1 MKVSKLVLTGL
12 SVVTLGACSGSGHES
27 AFDLTSDDGGSGGAV
42 GDGHDSGSPLA
53 APEGGLVLAS
63 EGGILVPAPGCPY
76 ADGVDHDGDG
86 FAATEGDCNDCDPNS
101 NPGALDVP
109 KDGMDEDCDGVID
122 DEPAGCDVSATLAS
136 VDAFQAAQTIDI
148 CRRTTEAAKGK
159 NRIWG
164 VTSALFVA
172 PDGTD
177 NCGGSCATNANFA
190 LGHGNLTHLGGN
202 DPQQGTHMLALS
214 SGTARDPTDPGYQN
228 VAGFDKGFTVPY
240 AKGFPLAAPACPGVS
255 TGEPHDGAA
264 LALTIRV
271 PTNANS
277 FSFNENFF
285 SYEFPDFVCSTFNDG
300 FTVEMTPAP
309 ATLASP
315 NLVFDQSGNP
325 LSVNN
330 AMLQVCDPQTTGA
343 GTGIPPKE
351 FACPLGSSALHG
363 TGFGS
368 DSGTPSEPAKN
379 HAATG
384 WLKTTVN
391 VDASLKG
398 KDITILFAVWDSGD
412 GVLDSTALVD
422 NFTWST
428 QPGSTTPVTTPVP
441 PK

>member
-1 MKVSKLVLTGL
+1 MKAFCLLLTGI
-12 SVVTLGACSGSGHES
+12 SVMALGACSGAPHEG
-27 AFDLTSDDGGSGGAV
+27 AFNLASVDGGNGSGAGN
-42 GDGHDSGSPLA
+42 GGDSGSPLPTLEGGLVF
-53 APEGGLVLAS
+53 PEGGLLT
-63 EGGILVPAPGCPY
+63 PAPGCPY

-101 NPGALDVP
+101 NPGALDVA
-109 KDGMDEDCDGVID
+109 KDGIDEDCDGVID
-122 DEPAGCDVSATLAS
+122 DEPTGCDVHATLAS
-136 VDAFQAAQTIDI
+136 ADAYQAAQAIDL
-148 CRRTTEAAKGK
+148 CRRTTDTATGPK
-159 NRIWG
+159 RTWG
-164 VTSALFVA
+164 VTRALFVA

-177 NCGGSCATNANFA
+177 NCGGSCAASANFA

-202 DPQQGTHMLALS
+202 QPQQGIHMLALS
-214 SGTARDPTDPGYQN
+214 SGTARDPTDPGYQG
-228 VAGFDKGFTVPY
+228 VAGFDKGFTVGY

-255 TGEPHDGAA
+255 TGDPHDGAA

-277 FSFNENFF
+277 FSFNENLF
-285 SYEFPDFVCSTFNDG
+285 SYEFPGFVCSTYNDG
-300 FTVEMTPAP
+300 FTVEMAPAP
-309 ATLASP
+309 ATLSSP

-330 AMLQVCDPQTTGA
+330 AMLQICDPQTA
-343 GTGIPPKE
+343 GMKE
-351 FACPLGSSALHG
+351 FACPLGSSALKG
-363 TGFGS
+363 TGFDS
-368 DSGTPSEPAKN
+368 DSASPGVPAIN

-391 VDASLKG
+391 VDAPLKG
-398 KDITILFAVWDSGD
+398 KDITILFAAWDSGD

-428 QPGSTTPVTTPVP
+428 QPGRTTPVTTPVP